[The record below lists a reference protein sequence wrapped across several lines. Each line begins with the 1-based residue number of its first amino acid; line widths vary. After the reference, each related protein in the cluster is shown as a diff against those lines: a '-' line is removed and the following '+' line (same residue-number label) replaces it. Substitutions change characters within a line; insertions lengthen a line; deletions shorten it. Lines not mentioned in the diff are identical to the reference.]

1 MNPYRSPYKRLLA
14 VLLVLLTV
22 SLACAMPPGDDEEPD
37 TEGVVATRIAQTLT
51 AQAEEEEPAEPE
63 EVTETPAP
71 TDTPQPTPTFTPEPT
86 ETPTPPDVAYQGICF
101 SFDESWIGAVSMEQV
116 SGNLDPQAVWK
127 YPDHVKFVF
136 GNYPLTNTFHEPQIL
151 VYPANDFRNA
161 NDMAANHLNNLWD
174 TISNQPADPQ
184 LYIAHFFNAGQWL
197 ASQESYLDFQN
208 GSGVRYVTQYG
219 QAAVPIGYPEM
230 FYTYQGLTDDNAHY
244 VSVIMPVSHPSLPDT
259 SSVTVDQAFSNNWDT
274 YRQDIENQL
283 DAQTPGSF
291 VPSLL
296 ELDALVQ
303 TLHIA
308 SNCGSGSP

>member
-1 MNPYRSPYKRLLA
+1 MSKNQHSKRSLLLFVFILIAVPLACTPSPGDGQSEEGNA
-14 VLLVLLTV
+14 VLTQV
-22 SLACAMPPGDDEEPD
+22 
-37 TEGVVATRIAQTLT
+37 AQTLT

-86 ETPTPPDVAYQGICF
+86 DAPTPPDVVYQGICF
-101 SFDESWIGAVSMEQV
+101 SFDDSWIDAVSMEQV

-136 GNYPLTNTFHEPQIL
+136 GNYPLTNTYHEPQIL

-197 ASQESYLDFQN
+197 ASQEAYLDFQN